1 MSYHKF
7 ISLLCDKFFVVRS
20 VSILSLQW
28 MYIVPVVIFVVLSGA
43 ANPDGGAGAGGSGA
57 GR

>member
-1 MSYHKF
+1 VTY
-7 ISLLCDKFFVVRS
+7 FF
-20 VSILSLQW
+20 SLQW

-43 ANPDGGAGAGGSGA
+43 ANPDGGAGAGGGGA

>member
-1 MSYHKF
+1 MLNLKF
-7 ISLLCDKFFVVRS
+7 ICLLCDKVFVVKD
-20 VSILSLQW
+20 VSILFLQW

-43 ANPDGGAGAGGSGA
+43 ANPDGGAGTGGGGA